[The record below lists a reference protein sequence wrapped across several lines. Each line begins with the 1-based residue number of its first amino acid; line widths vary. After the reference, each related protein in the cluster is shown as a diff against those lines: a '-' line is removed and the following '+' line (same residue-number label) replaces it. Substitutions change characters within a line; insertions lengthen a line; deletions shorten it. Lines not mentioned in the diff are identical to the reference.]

1 MMKNNEIK
9 IFYLIISI
17 IVALGVLL
25 SSYNLY
31 QKYMVE
37 KPLTEKLLL
46 MEEINKVEVD
56 KVNKVNKLYSF
67 KVYLG
72 KVENIQK
79 SYAEIDSTI
88 DDTIKGEYNIEI
100 KDERN
105 QRLDEFYDDLQPALY
120 QGLARKEYLW
130 LDEQINQRSRNQ
142 DIKARLLVDNERVY
156 LQLEDGNSYLY
167 SVIEHTAATEQETG
181 RGRAN

>member
-17 IVALGVLL
+17 IVALGILL
-25 SSYNLY
+25 GSYNLY

-37 KPLTEKLLL
+37 EPLIEKLLL
-46 MEEINKVEVD
+46 IQEINKID
-56 KVNKVNKLYSF
+56 INKVNKLYTF

-105 QRLDEFYDDLQPALY
+105 QRLDKFFDDLQPALY
-120 QGLARKEYLW
+120 QGLAQKEFLW
-130 LDEQINQRSRNQ
+130 LDQQINQRSRNQ
-142 DIKARLLVDNERVY
+142 DIKARLLVDNKRVY

-167 SVIEHTAATEQETG
+167 SVIEHTTAAEQETG
-181 RGRAN
+181 RGRNN